1 MGELNMRTTQDAIRH
16 LERISVYLEVKGEN
30 PFKINAFRK
39 AASLLEA
46 AEIDFMAIEDFTA
59 MKGIGKGT
67 ATVLEEFRETGTS
80 TALTELEQQVPEGL
94 IALLKIPGLGGKK
107 LAKLHEVGVID
118 ADSFAEKLA
127 DGTVEAMPGFGKK
140 TVEKYS
146 KALETFETRPE
157 RLPYGV
163 MRKSVSELE
172 RTLAGIDQIIRFEV
186 GGSFRRAEE
195 TCKDLDFIISTDH
208 PKEVKAQLLEIEQI
222 DEIIAA
228 GETKVSIVLKRDD
241 AYIAV
246 DFRLVDD
253 LAFASTLHHF
263 TGSKDHNVRMRQL
276 AKERGES
283 ISEYGVETKD
293 GLFQPKTE
301 QELFARYDLPFI
313 PPELRA
319 GRQEFEADLNMLIQE
334 KDIQADVHMHTT
346 WSDGTLSVDELVDA
360 CAARGYSWMAITD
373 HSKYMK
379 FVNGLTEERLRK
391 QRVEIEAARKK
402 HPEMTILCGVEM
414 DILPDGSLDYED
426 DFLKE
431 MDYVIA
437 SIHSKFD
444 QTEEEIM
451 QRLENA
457 CRNPYVSLIAHPTGR
472 IIGRRDGYAV
482 NIDRL
487 VELAAETGTALEM
500 NANPGRFDLTAS
512 SLAKAKAAGVKLMIN
527 TDTHRPEMLE
537 DMKLGVLHARKAY
550 LEPSDVINT
559 WTAKEARA
567 FFDRKRLGV
576 K

>member
-1 MGELNMRTTQDAIRH
+1 MRTTQDAIRH

-39 AASLLEA
+39 AAGLLEA
-46 AEIDFMAIEDFTA
+46 AELDFMAIEDFTA

-67 ATVLEEFRETGTS
+67 ATVLEEFRDTGTS

-195 TCKDLDFIISTDH
+195 TCKDLDFIISTEH

-276 AKERGES
+276 AKEQGES
-283 ISEYGVETKD
+283 ISEYGIETAD
-293 GLFQPKTE
+293 GLVQPKTE
-301 QELFARYDLPFI
+301 DELFARYGLPFI

-319 GRQEFEADLNMLIQE
+319 GRLEFEADLSRLIRE
-334 KDIQADVHMHTT
+334 TDIQADVHMHTT
-346 WSDGTLSVDELVDA
+346 WSDGTLSVEELVDA

-391 QRVEIEAARKK
+391 QRVEIEAARQK

-414 DILPDGSLDYED
+414 DILPDGSLDYD
-426 DFLKE
+426 DTFLQE

-472 IIGRRDGYAV
+472 IIGRREGYAV

-487 VELAAETGTALEM
+487 VEMAAETGTALEL
-500 NANPGRFDLTAS
+500 NANPARFDLTAA
-512 SLAKAKAAGVKLMIN
+512 SLAKAKAAGVKIMIN

-559 WTAKEARA
+559 WTAEEARA

>member
-1 MGELNMRTTQDAIRH
+1 MRTTQDAIRH

-46 AEIDFMAIEDFTA
+46 AELDFMEIEDFTA

-276 AKERGES
+276 AKECGES

-559 WTAKEARA
+559 WTAEEARA

>member
-1 MGELNMRTTQDAIRH
+1 MRTTQDAIRH

-46 AEIDFMAIEDFTA
+46 AELDFMAIEDFTA

-67 ATVLEEFRETGTS
+67 ATVLEEFRDTGTS

-195 TCKDLDFIISTDH
+195 TCKDLDFIISTEH

-276 AKERGES
+276 AKEQGES
-283 ISEYGVETKD
+283 ISEYGIETAD
-293 GLFQPKTE
+293 GLVQPKTE
-301 QELFARYDLPFI
+301 DELFARYGLPFI

-319 GRQEFEADLNMLIQE
+319 GRLEFEADLSRLIRE
-334 KDIQADVHMHTT
+334 TDIQADVHMHTT
-346 WSDGTLSVDELVDA
+346 WSDGTLSVEELVDA

-391 QRVEIEAARKK
+391 QRVEIEAARQK

-414 DILPDGSLDYED
+414 DILPDGSLDYD
-426 DFLKE
+426 DTFLQE

-472 IIGRRDGYAV
+472 IIGRREGYAV

-487 VELAAETGTALEM
+487 VELAAETGTALEL
-500 NANPGRFDLTAS
+500 NANPARFDLTAA
-512 SLAKAKAAGVKLMIN
+512 SLAKAKAAGVKIMIN
-527 TDTHRPEMLE
+527 TDAHRPEMLE

-559 WTAKEARA
+559 WTAEEARA

>member
-1 MGELNMRTTQDAIRH
+1 MRTTQDAIRH

-46 AEIDFMAIEDFTA
+46 AELDFMAIEDFTA

-172 RTLAGIDQIIRFEV
+172 RTLAGIDQIIHFEV

-195 TCKDLDFIISTDH
+195 TCKDLDFIISTDQ

-319 GRQEFEADLNMLIQE
+319 GRLEFEADLDKLIQE
-334 KDIQADVHMHTT
+334 ADIKADVHMHTT

-512 SLAKAKAAGVKLMIN
+512 SLAKAKAAGVKIMIN

>member
-1 MGELNMRTTQDAIRH
+1 MRTTQDAIRH

-39 AASLLEA
+39 AASILEA
-46 AEIDFMAIEDFTA
+46 AEHDFMDIEDFTA

-67 ATVLEEFRETGTS
+67 AAVLEEFRTTGTS
-80 TALTELEQQVPEGL
+80 TALSELEQEVPEGL

-107 LAKLHEVGVID
+107 LAKLHDVGVID
-118 ADSFAEKLA
+118 ADSFAEKLE

-140 TVEKYS
+140 TVEKYV

-163 MRKSVSELE
+163 MRKIVSELE
-172 RTLAGIDQIIRFEV
+172 QTLTAFEGIIRFAV
-186 GGSFRRAEE
+186 GGSFRRSEE
-195 TCKDLDFIISTDH
+195 TCKDLDFILSTDQA
-208 PKEVKAQLLEIEQI
+208 EVVKGQLLELEQI

-228 GETKVSIVLKRDD
+228 GETKVSVVLKRDTN
-241 AYIAV
+241 YIAV

-253 LAFASTLHHF
+253 AAFASTLHHF

-293 GLFQPKTE
+293 GLFQPQTE
-301 QELFARYDLPFI
+301 DELFARYDLPFI
-313 PPELRA
+313 PPELRS
-319 GRQEFEADLNMLIQE
+319 GRHEFEQDLTRLITE

-346 WSDGTLSVDELVDA
+346 WSDGTLSVEELVDA

-373 HSKYMK
+373 HSQYMK
-379 FVNGLTEERLRK
+379 FVNGLTIDRLRK

-402 HPEMTILCGVEM
+402 HPDMTILCGVEM

-426 DFLKE
+426 EFLQE

-444 QTEEEIM
+444 QTETEIM

-472 IIGRRDGYAV
+472 IIGRREGYAV
-482 NIDRL
+482 NVDRL
-487 VELAAETGTALEM
+487 IELAAETGTALEL
-500 NANPGRFDLTAS
+500 NANPARFDLTAA
-512 SLAKAKAAGVKLMIN
+512 SLAKAKAAGVKMMIN

-550 LEPSDVINT
+550 LEPTDVINT
-559 WTAKEARA
+559 WTAQEARA

-576 K
+576 D

>member
-1 MGELNMRTTQDAIRH
+1 MRTTQDAIRH

-46 AEIDFMAIEDFTA
+46 AELDFMAIEDFTA

-228 GETKVSIVLKRDD
+228 GDTKVSIVLKRDD

-313 PPELRA
+313 PPELRV

>member
-1 MGELNMRTTQDAIRH
+1 MRTTQDAIRH

-46 AEIDFMAIEDFTA
+46 AELDFMAIEDFTA

-228 GETKVSIVLKRDD
+228 GDTKVSIVLKRDD

-276 AKERGES
+276 AKKRGES

-301 QELFARYDLPFI
+301 QELFDRYDLPFI

>member
-1 MGELNMRTTQDAIRH
+1 MRTTQDAIRH

-46 AEIDFMAIEDFTA
+46 AELDFMAIEDFTA

-195 TCKDLDFIISTDH
+195 TCKDLDFIISTDQ

-319 GRQEFEADLNMLIQE
+319 GRLEFEADLDKLIQE
-334 KDIQADVHMHTT
+334 ADIKADVHMHTT

-512 SLAKAKAAGVKLMIN
+512 SLAKAKAAGVKIMIN

>member
-1 MGELNMRTTQDAIRH
+1 MRTTQDAIRH

-39 AASLLEA
+39 AAGILEA
-46 AEIDFMAIEDFTA
+46 AELDFMEIDDFTA

-67 ATVLEEFRETGTS
+67 ATVLEEFRDTGTS

-163 MRKSVSELE
+163 MRKSVSELKQ
-172 RTLAGIDQIIRFEV
+172 TLAGIEQIIRFEV

-195 TCKDLDFIISTDH
+195 TCKDLDFIISTDQ
-208 PKEVKAQLLEIEQI
+208 PKEVKARLLEIEQI

-301 QELFARYDLPFI
+301 QDLFARYDLPFI

-319 GRQEFEADLNMLIQE
+319 GRLEFEADLDTLIQE
-334 KDIQADVHMHTT
+334 PDIKADVHMHTT

-391 QRVEIEAARKK
+391 QRVEIEAARQK

-414 DILPDGSLDYED
+414 DILPDGSLDYD
-426 DFLKE
+426 DAFLQE

-472 IIGRRDGYAV
+472 IIGRREGYAV

-487 VELAAETGTALEM
+487 VELAAETGTALEL
-500 NANPGRFDLTAS
+500 NANPARFDLTAA

-559 WTAKEARA
+559 WTAEEARA

>member
-1 MGELNMRTTQDAIRH
+1 MRTIQDAIRH

-46 AEIDFMAIEDFTA
+46 AELDFMAIEDFTA

-195 TCKDLDFIISTDH
+195 TCKDLDFIISTDQ

-319 GRQEFEADLNMLIQE
+319 GRLEFEADLDKLIQE
-334 KDIQADVHMHTT
+334 ADIKADVHMHTT

-391 QRVEIEAARKK
+391 QRVEIEAARQK

-426 DFLKE
+426 EFLQE

-512 SLAKAKAAGVKLMIN
+512 SLAKAKAAGVKIMIN